1 MRVPLLPHK
10 TAKKKKKKV
19 IKLIVGETTEL
30 EDKVALLVQ
39 TYGMEEVP
47 SA

>member
-10 TAKKKKKKV
+10 TAKKKKKV